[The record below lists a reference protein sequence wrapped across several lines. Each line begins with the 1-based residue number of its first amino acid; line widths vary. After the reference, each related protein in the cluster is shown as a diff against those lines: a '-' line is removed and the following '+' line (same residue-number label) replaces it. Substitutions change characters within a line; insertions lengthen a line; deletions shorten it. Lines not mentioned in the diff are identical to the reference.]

1 MGVEAEDR
9 YPQLLRSPPPR
20 PWQPVLGLALAAT
33 IGVATSVAVILAVL
47 AVAAAVGEV
56 ADPTSPAALSPGS
69 PLGLLANNLVL
80 AMLVPASVLAVV
92 VVHRRPVGW
101 LASVTGR
108 LRWRLLGR
116 WLAVASGVVVVFYAA
131 GFLVPAE
138 AGAEETTPPDT
149 PTVLALWAVILL
161 TTPLQSAAEEVGF
174 RGYLSQA
181 LASWFAR
188 PAAGALVAGAVSAL
202 LFALAHGSQDLWL
215 FTDRL
220 AFGAVASWLA
230 WRTGGLEAPIALHVV
245 NNLVAL
251 AAGAVTGGLGS
262 ALTASSVPWQFAV
275 LDVTMMLGFALAV
288 HRLAGRWQ
296 VAVRRAPRP
305 AVLSAPPGV
314 GYPGPGSS
322 APPPAGSEHPWGMG

>member
-1 MGVEAEDR
+1 MGVEAGDR
-9 YPQLLRSPPPR
+9 YPQLLRSPRPR
-20 PWQPVLGLALAAT
+20 PWQPVLGIAFAASV
-33 IGVATSVAVILAVL
+33 GVTASVAVVLAVL
-47 AVAAAVGEV
+47 AVAAAVGEA
-56 ADPTSPAALSPGS
+56 ADPTSAEALSPDS

-80 AMLVPASVLAVV
+80 TMLVPASVLAVV
-92 VVHRRPVGW
+92 VVHRRPVGL

-116 WLAVASGVVVVFYAA
+116 WLAVAGGVVVVFFAA
-131 GFLVPAE
+131 GFLVPAD
-138 AGAEETTPPDT
+138 AEETTAPDT
-149 PTVLALWAVILL
+149 PTLLALLAVILL

-188 PAAGALVAGAVSAL
+188 PAAGTLVAGAVTAA
-202 LFALAHGSQDLWL
+202 LFALAHGAQDFWL

-251 AAGAVTGGLGS
+251 VVGAVTGGLES

-275 LDVTMMLGFALAV
+275 LDVTMMLGFAVVV